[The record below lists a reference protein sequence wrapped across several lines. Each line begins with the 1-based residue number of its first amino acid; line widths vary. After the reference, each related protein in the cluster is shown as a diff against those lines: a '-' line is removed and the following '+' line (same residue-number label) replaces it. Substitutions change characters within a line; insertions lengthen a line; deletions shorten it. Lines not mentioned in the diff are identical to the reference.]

1 MKVGAATRPEP
12 LNPHHAPPPDR
23 YCDMVLKG
31 GVVDGVVYPWAIMEL
46 ARAYRFKNISGT
58 SVGAVAAALTAA
70 AEYSRRFGSVAG
82 FNEVLLKVPEELA
95 EPVGADTR
103 LYSLFQ
109 PSRRGGQRLFTLFV
123 ALFGKGD
130 KLRGLRQA
138 YGWTALAGF
147 LIGLAV
153 PLATGALVDW
163 RAVWSSCT
171 GCAVVGLG
179 IALQLIADGVFGA
192 IVLMLV
198 VLTFDLLAL
207 AKDNFGLCSGKR
219 VDPTTKGSVAFTDWL
234 HEGIQGAAGRP
245 LDQPLT
251 FQHLWNAP
259 GGAGAATVPSAR
271 PTRKPR
277 SIDLRMIS
285 TSLTHGR
292 PYGLPLPDDSP
303 QLFFKLDE
311 WRDYFPD
318 EVIAYLRVHAPVF
331 VPKAGDPVCEDFRE
345 LPRGDLPVLV
355 ATRMS
360 LSFPVLFKAVPL
372 YAIHNEKPPR
382 GPVMRRCW
390 FADGGIC
397 SNFMIHQFDAVVPN
411 WPTFG
416 IALESARDPRKTAE
430 PKSGM
435 GLTAASRAAKARL
448 AAKAAEDATSASV
461 VVTQYHDEGREEVWN
476 LFDPGPGIP
485 WDGPPPRKLALLTGF
500 VGSLLDAA
508 KDWNDNTSMRMSGTR
523 DRIAR
528 IKLGGGT
535 DSPMGGLNLR
545 LPGKDIMKM
554 AREYGWVA
562 GQKLVDKFAPER
574 AAAHPG
580 AVPSPGW
587 NEHRWVRFQ
596 SFVFGLRER
605 VGGFEAAAEQSGY
618 CLPLSQQIDAAGEE
632 PPLQGPGARKLTPA
646 QVSAL
651 KATHAALI
659 KLEESF
665 AEIRTVQPYKP
676 VPPPEM
682 RLRMPL

>member
-1 MKVGAATRPEP
+1 MKAAAAAASLPGVAARPEP

-70 AEYSRRFGSVAG
+70 AEYSRRYGSTAG

-95 EPVGADTR
+95 APVGKDTR

-109 PSRRGGQRLFTLFV
+109 PGPGGDRRLFNLFV
-123 ALFGKGD
+123 AAFGKD
-130 KLRGLRQA
+130 KRLLGLWQS
-138 YGWTALAGF
+138 YGWILLASGVVA
-147 LIGLAV
+147 GLVLWLWA
-153 PLATGALVDW
+153 
-163 RAVWSSCT
+163 
-171 GCAVVGLG
+171 GLWWPHAG
-179 IALQLIADGVFGA
+179 ADGA
-192 IVLMLV
+192 VLAALFTGV
-198 VLTFDLLAL
+198 VLVRDLLAL
-207 AKDNFGLCSGKR
+207 GPRGFGLCSGKR
-219 VDPTTKGSVAFTDWL
+219 VDATARGRVAFTDWL

-251 FQHLWNAP
+251 FQHLWEAP
-259 GGAGAATVPSAR
+259 GGAGPAAATAAR
-271 PTRKPR
+271 PLRQPR

-292 PYGLPLPDDSP
+292 PYGLPLPEDSP
-303 QLFFKLDE
+303 QLFFRLEE
-311 WRDYFPD
+311 WHDYFPD
-318 EVIAYLRVHAPVF
+318 EVIRYLHEHAPLY
-331 VPKAGDPVCEDFRE
+331 VPRAGDPVGDGFRE
-345 LPRGDLPVLV
+345 LPRGKLPVLV

-397 SNFMIHQFDAVVPN
+397 SNFMIHQFDAIVPN

-416 IALESARDPRKTAE
+416 IALESARDPRQNEAARAE
-430 PKSGM
+430 PPRRGIALSRE
-435 GLTAASRAAKARL
+435 ARAAKAAR
-448 AAKAAEDATSASV
+448 AARDAEAATAASV
-461 VVTQYHDEGREEVWN
+461 VVTEFHDEGREEVWN

-485 WDGPPPRKLALLTGF
+485 WDGPPPSRFTLLFGF
-500 VGSLLDAA
+500 LGSLLDAT

-528 IKLGGGT
+528 IKLGGGS
-535 DSPMGGLNLR
+535 DSPLGGLNLR
-545 LPGKDIMKM
+545 LRGEDIMKM
-554 AREYGWVA
+554 AREYGWIA
-562 GQKLVDKFAPER
+562 GKRLVDKFAPER
-574 AAAHPG
+574 GAAHP
-580 AVPSPGW
+580 AAKPTPGW

-605 VGGFEAAAEQSGY
+605 IHGFHAAADESGY
-618 CLPLSQQIDAAGEE
+618 CLPLSEQIEAATKKA
-632 PPLQGPGARKLTPA
+632 PLAGSGARTLTPA
-646 QVSAL
+646 QAGAL
-651 KATHAALI
+651 KATHAALVA
-659 KLEESF
+659 LEESF
-665 AEIRTVQPYKP
+665 AEIRTSQPYKP
-676 VPPPEM
+676 MPPPEM